1 MVQRFERN
9 EQMKFRISMMIPK
22 SPGLFLMGLSL
33 VFMGCGP
40 KEEAAAPH
48 PHEEHAEGEEHSHGH
63 SHAHTAPHGGTLVIL
78 GDHFA
83 IVEVVLDAAVGKM
96 TAYVLDGEAEK
107 PVRISQPAIEI
118 LILKPGSSTSGPP
131 QRDLVKLEAV
141 ANPLTGEK
149 SGDTSEFSTVSEVL
163 KGKDHFDG
171 IIQSVTLKGEEKKGV
186 SFKFPEGNE

>member
-1 MVQRFERN
+1 
-9 EQMKFRISMMIPK
+9 MKFRIPMMIPNCL
-22 SPGLFLMGLSL
+22 GLCLMGLSL
-33 VFMGCGP
+33 VLMGCGP
-40 KEEAAAPH
+40 NEETAAPQS
-48 PHEEHAEGEEHSHGH
+48 HEEHAEGEDHSHGH

-83 IVEVVLDAAVGKM
+83 IVEMVLDAAVGKM

-118 LILKPGSSTSGPP
+118 LILKPESSTSSSP

-141 ANPLTGEK
+141 ANTLTGEK
-149 SGDTSEFSTVSEVL
+149 SGDTSEFSAVSDVL

-171 IIQSVTLKGEEKKGV
+171 IIQSVTLKGEEKKSV